1 MIKKVANFI
10 EIDNSFVKV
19 KNYKKKL
26 ITNFFP
32 NREKIEIWISKNEFH
47 KIEIGE
53 VIYFLRSNTDFYNLF
68 FIASSNEEL
77 DKSLSQLLISFSDEI
92 FILDIVQRVEF
103 SDVLN
108 IFCNKSFNLYTT
120 LVRMNRLNHQA
131 DLLYIS
137 TDGIKEASRHH
148 LTTLNKMFHSF
159 FDKKAE
165 QLPDEKE
172 LVNWIEN
179 KNVLIYEEENQIG
192 GFLVYEIT
200 GNTLYLRYWFVHPD
214 FRDKRIGSKLFNEF
228 EIKGKDTNRH
238 LFWVIRSNENAI
250 KRYKHYGFVEEKMY
264 NFVLTNKN
272 IKYED

>member
-1 MIKKVANFI
+1 MQTKKRDSTFI
-10 EIDNSFVKV
+10 ESLFKILPLGQSFFSNNNSF
-19 KNYKKKL
+19 N
-26 ITNFFP
+26 
-32 NREKIEIWISKNEFH
+32 
-47 KIEIGE
+47 
-53 VIYFLRSNTDFYNLF
+53 IYTS
-68 FIASSNEEL
+68 
-77 DKSLSQLLISFSDEI
+77 
-92 FILDIVQRVEF
+92 
-103 SDVLN
+103 
-108 IFCNKSFNLYTT
+108 

-137 TDGIKEASRHH
+137 TDGIKEASRHDI
-148 LTTLNKMFHSF
+148 TILNKMFHSF

-172 LVNWIEN
+172 LLNWIEN
-179 KNVLIYEEENQIG
+179 KNVLIYEEDNQIG

>member
-1 MIKKVANFI
+1 MIKKVADFI
-10 EIDNSFVKV
+10 EIDNSFVKI

-32 NREKIEIWISKNEFH
+32 NREKIEIWISKNEFY

-53 VIYFLRSNTDFYNLF
+53 VIYFLRSNLDFYTLF

-77 DKSLSQLLISFSDEI
+77 DKSLSQLLIGFSDEI
-92 FILDIVQRVEF
+92 FILDIVQREEF

-108 IFCNKSFNLYTT
+108 IFYDKSFNLYTS
-120 LVRMNRLNHQA
+120 LVRMNRLNHRA

-137 TDGIKEASRHH
+137 TDVIKEASRHH
-148 LTTLNKMFHSF
+148 LISLNNMLHSF
-159 FDKKAE
+159 FDEKAE
-165 QLPDEKE
+165 QLPDEME
-172 LVNWIEN
+172 LENWIEN
-179 KNVLIYEEENQIG
+179 KNILIYEEDNQIG
-192 GFLVYEIT
+192 GFLIYEII

-214 FRDKRIGSKLFNEF
+214 FREKRVGSKLFNEF
-228 EIKGKDTNRH
+228 EIRGKETNRH

-272 IKYED
+272 IKYEE

>member
-1 MIKKVANFI
+1 MRKVSDFN
-10 EIDNSFVKV
+10 EINQALVKV

-26 ITNFFP
+26 ITNFFSSS
-32 NREKIEIWISKNEFH
+32 EKVEIWISKDEFYT
-47 KIEIGE
+47 IEIGE
-53 VIYFLRSNTDFYNLF
+53 VIYFLKKNSGFYTLY

-77 DKSLSQLLISFSDEI
+77 DRSLTELLVNIRDEVLM
-92 FILDIVQRVEF
+92 LDIVQREE
-103 SDVLN
+103 SSGVLN
-108 IFCNKSFNLYTT
+108 VFYSKSFNLYTS
-120 LVRMNRLNHQA
+120 LVRMNRLNHQV
-131 DLLYIS
+131 DLLSIS

-148 LTTLNKMFHSF
+148 LIPLNNMLHSF
-159 FDKKAE
+159 FDEKAE

-179 KNVLIYEEENQIG
+179 KNVLIYEEDNQIG
-192 GFLVYEIT
+192 GFLIYEII

-214 FRDKRIGSKLFNEF
+214 FRENRVGSKLFNEF
-228 EIKGKDTNRH
+228 ETKGKDTNRH

-272 IKYED
+272 IKYEE

>member
-1 MIKKVANFI
+1 MIKVSDFN
-10 EIDNSFVKV
+10 EINQALVKV

-26 ITNFFP
+26 ITNFFSSS
-32 NREKIEIWISKNEFH
+32 EKVEIWISKDEFYT
-47 KIEIGE
+47 IEIGE
-53 VIYFLRSNTDFYNLF
+53 VIYFLKKNSGFYTLY

-77 DKSLSQLLISFSDEI
+77 DRSLTELLVNIRDEVLM
-92 FILDIVQRVEF
+92 LDIVQREE
-103 SDVLN
+103 SSGVLN
-108 IFCNKSFNLYTT
+108 VFYSKSFNLYTS
-120 LVRMNRLNHQA
+120 LVRMNRLNHQV
-131 DLLYIS
+131 DLLSIS

-148 LTTLNKMFHSF
+148 LIPLNNMLHSF
-159 FDKKAE
+159 FDEKAE

-179 KNVLIYEEENQIG
+179 KNVLIYEEDNQIG
-192 GFLVYEIT
+192 GFLIYEII

-214 FRDKRIGSKLFNEF
+214 FRENRVGSKLFNEF
-228 EIKGKDTNRH
+228 ETKGKDTNRH

-272 IKYED
+272 IKYEE